1 MELLVQLWCPF
12 EDSPMDRALYIW
24 GCSNSGCQRK
34 EGSVRAWRGLRYNE
48 KYAAKLELKLAKKKE
63 RDVRAALETTNP
75 FSIKSAQ
82 ASPFGLGAQIFGGAP
97 QEDQDQ
103 GDDVSDTESTSSEES
118 LLTAMASATLEES
131 PWRHGPSY
139 PALYLST
146 SSEYI
151 PPPPKSKAPTK
162 DQLMDSFSGGDN
174 KELSWIS
181 EAYENSLDV
190 DSVFERFSKRVGH
203 EGEQCVRYDLKG
215 IPLPFASDAIF
226 EALFPAPATPPLP
239 VTKPDFKVVQTPK
252 RLYAPSAT
260 AVPDC
265 PVCKGKRVF
274 ECQLMPNLINVLRR
288 RDEKEDK
295 MSEEERRRAV
305 EQALKGGGG
314 KGMEWGT
321 CMVFSCENDCRLE
334 GGKETKEVWREE
346 RVVVQW
352 DV

>member
-1 MELLVQLWCPF
+1 V
-12 EDSPMDRALYIW
+12 
-24 GCSNSGCQRK
+24 SG
-34 EGSVRAWRGLRYNE
+34 
-48 KYAAKLELKLAKKKE
+48 KYT
-63 RDVRAALETTNP
+63 R
-75 FSIKSAQ
+75 
-82 ASPFGLGAQIFGGAP
+82 
-97 QEDQDQ
+97 
-103 GDDVSDTESTSSEES
+103 
-118 LLTAMASATLEES
+118 
-131 PWRHGPSY
+131 
-139 PALYLST
+139 
-146 SSEYI
+146 
-151 PPPPKSKAPTK
+151 
-162 DQLMDSFSGGDN
+162 FSGATG
-174 KELSWIS
+174 SCIC
-181 EAYENSLDV
+181 A
-190 DSVFERFSKRVGH
+190 
-203 EGEQCVRYDLKG
+203 RYDLKG

-288 RDEKEDK
+288 RDEKEDR
-295 MSEEERRRAV
+295 MNEAERRRAV

-314 KGMEWGT
+314 QGMEWGT